1 MHRMHRII
9 WPRGYTFLSSN
20 HRLCFDRDS
29 PNPFPRSWITSNT
42 HPIIEP
48 VCFLCSNIVIN
59 SNGVYLRPVQSITV
73 FIIIGLYEF
82 RRRLTGLHHPLK
94 STVIPYII
102 RG

>member
-1 MHRMHRII
+1 MSQAIAFSSTRIQEFAPKPMGITSQAPRII
-9 WPRGYTFLSSN
+9 ERVS
-20 HRLCFDRDS
+20 
-29 PNPFPRSWITSNT
+29 
-42 HPIIEP
+42 
-48 VCFLCSNIVIN
+48 FLCSNIVIN

-82 RRRLTGLHHPLK
+82 HRRLTGLRHPLK

>member
-1 MHRMHRII
+1 MLRDQ
-9 WPRGYTFLSSN
+9 SS
-20 HRLCFDRDS
+20 HPLEFDHHLYFNKDS
-29 PNPFPRSWITSNT
+29 KNPLPSSWTPSNV

-48 VCFLCSNIVIN
+48 VSFLCSNIVIN

-73 FIIIGLYEF
+73 FIIIGLCEF